1 LIPGICILL
10 SAGIAVSVC
19 LSLGKFVLYATFRYV
34 VFVLCFVLF
43 CFVLFC
49 FVLFC
54 FLRQGFSV

>member
-1 LIPGICILL
+1 MIPGICILL

-43 CFVLFC
+43 CFVF
-49 FVLFC
+49 
-54 FLRQGFSV
+54 